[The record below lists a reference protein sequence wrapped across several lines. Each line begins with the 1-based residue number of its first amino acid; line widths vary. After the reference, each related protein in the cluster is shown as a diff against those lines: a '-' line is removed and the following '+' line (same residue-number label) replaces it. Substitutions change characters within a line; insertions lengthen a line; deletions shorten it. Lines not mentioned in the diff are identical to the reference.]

1 MRSSTA
7 AVVALTSGRM
17 RLDVRDVLADVL
29 HRHGDLVLA
38 VEGDVAREHLV
49 EDDAERV
56 DVGLAVDVVAQRLLG
71 RDVVGRAE
79 HAAVGGQAVV
89 AQRAGD
95 AEVGDLGR
103 ALGVEQDVLRLD
115 VAVHD
120 LVRVRAAERAG
131 DLDRVGQRL
140 VDRQPAEP
148 ADAVLERL
156 ALDVLEDDV
165 GPVLVLA
172 GVDHAHDVR
181 VRELRDRPRLAPEA
195 LQLVGVGGH
204 LPVQELDGDPAF
216 EVDVEGLIDGRHP
229 AGADLGVEP
238 VAAAELHAH
247 ERAHRELAPI
257 VADAGKARVN
267 FGARS
272 GLPLRFRA
280 ATESVSRP
288 DQRLPLGVVAR
299 PGRARPARPRAD
311 SRRRRSPR

>member
-7 AVVALTSGRM
+7 AVVARDLGADA
-17 RLDVRDVLADVL
+17 LDVRQVLADVL

-38 VEGDVAREHLV
+38 VERDVAGEHLV
-49 EDDAERV
+49 EHDAERV
-56 DVGLAVDVVAQRLLG
+56 DVGLAVDVVAERLLG

-95 AEVGDLGR
+95 PEVRDLGR
-103 ALGVEQDVLRLD
+103 ALRVEQDVLGLD

-140 VDRQPAEP
+140 VDRQPPEP

-172 GVDHAHDVR
+172 GVDHADDVR

-195 LQLVGVGGH
+195 LELVGVGRH
-204 LPVQELDGDPAF
+204 LPVQELDRHPAL
-216 EVDVEGLIDGRHP
+216 EVDVEGLIDRRHP
-229 AGADLGVEP
+229 SGADLGVEP

-247 ERAHRELAPI
+247 ERAHRELA
-257 VADAGKARVN
+257 AYCG
-267 FGARS
+267 RS
-272 GLPLRFRA
+272 GQGA
-280 ATESVSRP
+280 
-288 DQRLPLGVVAR
+288 G
-299 PGRARPARPRAD
+299 
-311 SRRRRSPR
+311 